1 MASHRSAIKRNKQ
14 NNKKKLLNQVRR
26 TRIKTLTKEVLSA
39 VESGNREEAL
49 GALGRAV
56 PAIQKAASAGTIH
69 RNTAF
74 RKISRLS
81 RRVNS
86 TPSPE

>member
-1 MASHRSAIKRNKQ
+1 MT
-14 NNKKKLLNQVRR
+14 R
-26 TRIKTLTKEVLSA
+26 TRIKTLTKEVLAA
-39 VESGNREEAL
+39 VESGNREEAQ
-49 GALGRAV
+49 GALGRAI
-56 PAIQKAASAGTIH
+56 PAIQKAGTRGTIH

-86 TPSPE
+86 IPSEQ

>member
-39 VESGNREEAL
+39 VESGKREEAL
-49 GALGRAV
+49 GALGRAG